1 MSRTNCPDADV
12 LAAVAQEPEMAA
24 IEQQLDLVDYAQCEY
39 GAEIF
44 QMLILPALALRIPG
58 LAAFEATV

>member
-1 MSRTNCPDADV
+1 MNRTNSPDPDV
-12 LAAVAQEPEMAA
+12 LAVVAQEPEMLA

-58 LAAFEATV
+58 LAAFEATA

>member
-1 MSRTNCPDADV
+1 MNRTNSPDSDV

-44 QMLILPALALRIPG
+44 QTLILPALALRIPG
-58 LAAFEATV
+58 LAAFEATA

>member
-1 MSRTNCPDADV
+1 MNRTNSPDPDV
-12 LAAVAQEPEMAA
+12 LAVVAQEPEMLA